1 MLAPWVE
8 GRKIEDSCQ
17 AKGNGLN
24 DAYTWSWAK
33 RNFRRTGRGYGSRE
47 GGKTVITYWCR
58 KWFGGEVEKRKW
70 ARNFKTADLSWP
82 TD

>member
-1 MLAPWVE
+1 MTPTLGV
-8 GRKIEDSCQ
+8 GRKGISDGLAEDMAPS
-17 AKGNGLN
+17 
-24 DAYTWSWAK
+24 
-33 RNFRRTGRGYGSRE
+33 E